1 MWAMT
6 GMEEQPPNSQ
16 HSGPIR
22 PASAG
27 RFRPILTKLAV
38 IGFILGCVGVVVTLL
53 LPKPTYEG
61 RLVGQIG
68 DVHVYA
74 IPTAESE
81 EELIVWRGG
90 RKLDPLPREP
100 SNPIQQFD
108 LSSADRQA
116 AGTRHPD
123 LVIDGWSGGMHCC
136 LTRYVFDG
144 PTGNFIG
151 KVALGGSGASRFVP
165 LQRTD
170 PFPAAFLAFDDVT
183 LDRQSFELGAPLATI
198 VVIWDGKRFSL
209 YRDAM
214 KATTPESHA
223 PFLLAEAF
231 QEAQLEVDSAPALSE
246 TGSKGDVAKAL
257 DLTATARRNDME
269 AKVLNPNDAT
279 SFAPIT
285 GFLNDYVYKGQADA
299 GFAAVQKAHAST
311 PEALRVALQTY
322 TTLLRKSQWF
332 DDLNRL
338 NDGRLISLIDQIDT
352 PATPTP

>member
-1 MWAMT
+1 MT
-6 GMEEQPPNSQ
+6 GMDNPPPISQ
-16 HSGPIR
+16 HQGPFG

-27 RFRPILTKLAV
+27 QFRPILTKLAV

-53 LPKPTYEG
+53 LPKPAYEG

-68 DVHVYA
+68 DVHIYA
-74 IPTAESE
+74 IPTSESE
-81 EELIVWRGG
+81 EALIVWRGG
-90 RKLDPLPREP
+90 RKLDPLALEP
-100 SNPIQQFD
+100 NNPIQQFD

-165 LQRTD
+165 FQRTD

-183 LDRQSFELGAPLATI
+183 LDGQSFELGTPLAPI
-198 VVIWDGKRFSL
+198 VVAWNGKRFSL
-209 YRDAM
+209 YREVM

-223 PFLLAEAF
+223 PFLLAEDF
-231 QEAQLEVDSAPALSE
+231 QEAQLEVDSALAPSE

-257 DLTATARRNDME
+257 DLAATARRNAME
-269 AKVLNPNDAT
+269 TADLNTKDAT

-285 GFLNDYVYKGQADA
+285 GFLNDYVYKGQAEA
-299 GFAAVQKAHAST
+299 GIAAVQKAHART
-311 PEALRVALQTY
+311 PEALRAALQTY
-322 TTLLRKSQWF
+322 GMLLRKSQWF
-332 DDLNRL
+332 DDLDRL
-338 NDGRLISLIDQIDT
+338 NDGRLISQLDQFDT
-352 PATPTP
+352 PGTPKP